1 MIVYDLV
8 CARQHR
14 FEGWFASTEDYARQH
29 ERTTIRCPVCDDAA
43 IERRPSANV
52 QVGRAAMP
60 ADERHSEARA
70 ETETVTSGEAEAL
83 KLMRRLVANAENVGR
98 AFPEEA
104 RKIHYDE
111 APKRGIRG
119 QASPEEAESLRDE
132 GIDFMSL
139 PGFLTRDLN

>member
-8 CARQHR
+8 CAQQHR

-29 ERTTIRCPVCDDAA
+29 DQTMIRCPVCDDAA

-60 ADERHSEARA
+60 AAER
-70 ETETVTSGEAEAL
+70 ETETEAEPETITSGEAEAL

-119 QASPEEAESLRDE
+119 QASHEEAESLRDE